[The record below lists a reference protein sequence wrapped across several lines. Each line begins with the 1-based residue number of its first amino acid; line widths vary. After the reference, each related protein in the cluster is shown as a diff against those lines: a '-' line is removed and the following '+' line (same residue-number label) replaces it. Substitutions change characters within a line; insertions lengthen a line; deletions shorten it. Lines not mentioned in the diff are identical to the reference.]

1 MLITTRIGSALLALT
16 LTAVVAGCTATPAP
30 TSSASATPT
39 PTPTP
44 TTLSPAQQDLANAND
59 AVVKLWAV
67 VDRLTNDPKSSLQ
80 DLDTVAAGE
89 VRTFFQDNVM
99 SYRAQE
105 WVGSGN
111 TVVEAESAA
120 LSGTNAQGL
129 TTWTVT
135 ACIDASRTTLVD
147 SRGKSMQ
154 APPYRIRHRSSV
166 ILRSGAVLVAE
177 DEVLG
182 TC

>member
-1 MLITTRIGSALLALT
+1 MLITKRIGSALLALT

-44 TTLSPAQQDLANAND
+44 TTLSPAQQDLENAKD

-67 VDRLTNDPKSSLQ
+67 VDRLTNDPKSSIQ
-80 DLDTVAAGE
+80 DLDAVASGE
-89 VRTFFQDNVM
+89 VLKMFQRNLVTYRTQG
-99 SYRAQE
+99 
-105 WVGSGN
+105 WTGSGAAI
-111 TVVEAESAA
+111 VESPAAELA
-120 LSGTNAQGL
+120 GTNDRGL

-135 ACIDASRTTLVD
+135 ACIDRTETTLVD
-147 SRGKSMQ
+147 PQGKSVQM
-154 APPYRIRHRSSV
+154 PPYRIRHRATV
-166 ILRSGAVLVAE
+166 VERAGGFEVDQ
-177 DEVLG
+177 DEATG